1 MIINK
6 DMVVETTTVTGE
18 GVILFSTPSISKQT

>member
-1 MIINK
+1 
-6 DMVVETTTVTGE
+6 MVVETTTVTGE